1 MFRKVSHSLTFCF
14 QNEKDAY
21 HGWEKVSVFP
31 QIYCHENLQWTP
43 INDFGAKVN
52 FQFDGISISY
62 RVYFNDKNETF
73 KMETE
78 RYMGYKNLAK
88 WTTYFFDYKQI
99 NEVIVPAKLEGG
111 LPIKFYLFSVC
122 KIQYSEN
129 NFRLIP
135 FRKFVYSLN
144 QQSYN

>member
-1 MFRKVSHSLTFCF
+1 LFRKVSHSLTFCF

-111 LPIKFYLFSVC
+111 CLLNSIYFPYAKFNIQ
-122 KIQYSEN
+122 KIT
-129 NFRLIP
+129 FD
-135 FRKFVYSLN
+135 
-144 QQSYN
+144 